1 MKEEVAVR
9 KRTQIAK
16 ANRAMFLWIAV
27 ASALVGT
34 AAVVGVF
41 LTQQLIYNEKVL
53 SVKSTTANT
62 LQSNLDVIDDLKQ
75 EVLVLD
81 TNKNLAAA
89 KANPEDQAL
98 QVILDALPAD
108 ANPLALGASLQNKLL
123 TGIPGLQPIETM
135 QIESMEA
142 TEETAT
148 EAAPT
153 DPTAGDPNA
162 VAVSTNVIGF
172 SVTVSGTQD
181 ALKQLLQQLER
192 SIRTIEVS
200 SARFEA
206 QANGEFTLNL
216 TGRAFYEP
224 SRTLELKKEVVER

>member
-53 SVKSTTANT
+53 SVKSTTAST
-62 LQSNLDVIDDLKQ
+62 LQSNLDVVDALKQ

-81 TNKNLAAA
+81 TNKDLATV
-89 KANPEDQAL
+89 KANPQDQAL
-98 QVILDALPAD
+98 QVILDALPSD
-108 ANPLALGASLQNKLL
+108 ANHLALGASLQNKLL

-135 QIESMEA
+135 QIQAIEA
-142 TEETAT
+142 TEVTADAATAPATTET
-148 EAAPT
+148 
-153 DPTAGDPNA
+153 DPNA
-162 VAVSTNVIGF
+162 ATAPENAIEF
-172 SVTVSGTQD
+172 SVTISGTQD

-200 SARFEA
+200 TARFET
-206 QANGEFTLNL
+206 QANGDLVLNL

-224 SRTLELKKEVVER
+224 SRTLELKKKVVER

>member
-41 LTQQLIYNEKVL
+41 LAQQLVYNEKVL
-53 SVKSTTANT
+53 SVKSDTANT
-62 LQSNLDVIDDLKQ
+62 LQANLDVVDTLKQ

-81 TNKNLAAA
+81 TNKDLATV
-89 KANPEDQAL
+89 KANPQDQAL
-98 QVILDALPAD
+98 QVILDALPSD

-135 QIESMEA
+135 QIQSI
-142 TEETAT
+142 
-148 EAAPT
+148 EAAEGTEPADSTASATTT
-153 DPTAGDPNA
+153 DSSTSD
-162 VAVSTNVIGF
+162 VAQSSIDF
-172 SVTVSGTQD
+172 SVTISGTQD
-181 ALKQLLQQLER
+181 ALKLLLQQLER
-192 SIRTIEVS
+192 SIRTIEVTS
-200 SARFEA
+200 SKFET

-224 SRTLELKKEVVER
+224 SRTLELKKKVVER